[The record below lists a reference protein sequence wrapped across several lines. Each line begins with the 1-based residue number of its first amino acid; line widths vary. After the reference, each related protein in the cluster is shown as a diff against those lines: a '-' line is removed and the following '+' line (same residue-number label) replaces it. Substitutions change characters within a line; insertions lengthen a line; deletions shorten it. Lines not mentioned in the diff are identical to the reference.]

1 MSNLPTNYVDD
12 VLNAD
17 VNTRRKYQM
26 IQNSD
31 GTVSFNDVTDY
42 DTVGSSIGA
51 AQINAQNTKIN
62 QNSSAISTL
71 NADLG
76 DTTSKVNNIGTSTL
90 LATVTNQLS
99 EVNLSDSLANYRFIY
114 VTMNSSQY
122 YSPSVIIPTD
132 IFRTAGIYH
141 TASYYTGGGI
151 NFCTFKYVNDTKISF
166 NDLTTA
172 NWSVYGIK

>member
-71 NADLG
+71 NADLT
-76 DTTSKVNNIGTSTL
+76 DINNSVILADNQASATISLLDSLSNYNMIDVYMVNAINTSIFNCVRLPVEYFKTHSVNLYTNNGGTSNNILVSY
-90 LATVTNQLS
+90 S
-99 EVNLSDSLANYRFIY
+99 SDSSVSFSRSGGDNPR
-114 VTMNSSQY
+114 VT
-122 YSPSVIIPTD
+122 II
-132 IFRTAGIYH
+132 
-141 TASYYTGGGI
+141 
-151 NFCTFKYVNDTKISF
+151 
-166 NDLTTA
+166 
-172 NWSVYGIK
+172 GIKR

>member
-71 NADLG
+71 NADLNDIKG
-76 DTTSKVNNIGTSTL
+76 GGLVPELDFANKVQLSTTTFTTSTKGCIILGHRNGDL
-90 LATVTNQLS
+90 LIDGSIIVQVPPNSWNDEAKQVINYIPAGATIALSASPGYGVSYFVPYKTN
-99 EVNLSDSLANYRFIY
+99 
-114 VTMNSSQY
+114 
-122 YSPSVIIPTD
+122 
-132 IFRTAGIYH
+132 
-141 TASYYTGGGI
+141 
-151 NFCTFKYVNDTKISF
+151 
-166 NDLTTA
+166 
-172 NWSVYGIK
+172 

>member
-62 QNSSAISTL
+62 QNTSAISTL
-71 NADLG
+71 NADL
-76 DTTSKVNNIGTSTL
+76 SAKQNKNWTL
-90 LATVTNQLS
+90 LGTFTGAGVHDLPANFSELIISVTTGG
-99 EVNLSDSLANYRFIY
+99 VAN
-114 VTMNSSQY
+114 M
-122 YSPSVIIPTD
+122 IIPK
-132 IFRTAGIYH
+132 AQ
-141 TASYYTGGGI
+141 
-151 NFCTFKYVNDTKISF
+151 
-166 NDLTTA
+166 LTTEVKQMWLTGVA
-172 NWSVYGIK
+172 NGGQAMSCLFKVTLTTIDVNYIYWSGSYITSSTPYEVYYR

>member
-31 GTVSFNDVTDY
+31 GTVSLVDVTDY

-71 NADLG
+71 NADL
-76 DTTSKVNNIGTSTL
+76 TE
-90 LATVTNQLS
+90 LS
-99 EVNLSDSLANYRFIY
+99 EKVGGGMKCALTGNGIAKGNTPWEVNISSLNLTSAEDSF
-114 VTMNSSQY
+114 
-122 YSPSVIIPTD
+122 VIINCMV
-132 IFRTAGIYH
+132 
-141 TASYYTGGGI
+141 TGGNYGEDMGYILTKTATKFTIKGMGDNGI
-151 NFCTFKYVNDTKISF
+151 HIGYQVITLK
-166 NDLTTA
+166 
-172 NWSVYGIK
+172 